1 MRAVVGAL
9 PLLLSLSV
17 ASIPATFATF
27 TASTS
32 SPGNTFTALVV
43 QPAVLATPVSA
54 SAGAVQLTWTASPT
68 AATESV
74 NYAVFRSPAGA
85 GTWTQVASLV
95 GVAYSDVPPADGTW
109 DYFVQAIV
117 AAFTADGN
125 VATGLSDRTAPS
137 SATGIAAAT
146 GTTRGTIAVTWSAG
160 TDAGSGVKGYTIH
173 YVRATTC
180 PAPAPASYPLTTSLV
195 TGTSASLTGLSTAKT
210 YCLYA
215 VTSDNAG
222 NPSAPSAVASAKA
235 R

>member
-1 MRAVVGAL
+1 MRATVGAL
-9 PLLLSLSV
+9 PLLLSIALGSISV
-17 ASIPATFATF
+17 SLATF

-32 SPGNTFTALVV
+32 SPGNTFTDLVV
-43 QPAVLATPVSA
+43 QPAVLAGPSAA
-54 SAGAVQLTWTASPT
+54 SAGAVQLAWLVSDT

-74 NYAVFRSPAGA
+74 NYAVFRSPPAA

-95 GVAYSDVPPADGTW
+95 GLAYTDVPPSDGTW
-109 DYFVQAIV
+109 DYFIQAIV

-125 VATGLSDRTAPS
+125 VVTGLSDRTAPS
-137 SATGIAAAT
+137 AATGVAAAT
-146 GTTRGTIAVTWSAG
+146 GTTRGTIAVTWTAG

-173 YVRATTC
+173 YLQATIC

-195 TGTSASLTGLSTAKT
+195 TGTSATLTGLATAKT

-222 NPSAPSAVASAKA
+222 NASAPSAVASAEA